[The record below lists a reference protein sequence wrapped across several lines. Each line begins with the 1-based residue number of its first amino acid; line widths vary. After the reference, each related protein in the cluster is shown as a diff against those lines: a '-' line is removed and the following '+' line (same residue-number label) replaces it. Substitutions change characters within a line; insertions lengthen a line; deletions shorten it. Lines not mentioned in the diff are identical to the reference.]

1 MSQCLVIKYTLLLW
15 AYAAV
20 CNVQQSSCTLG
31 GSYSFLLQLIFPLF
45 TARAAQTQKCFALE
59 WLPHAHF
66 NVHIY
71 LLSITCRVFFW
82 FVFTV
87 SHLLPFQRKTK
98 KETIPLTAIAP
109 CTAVGFIGAIRREG
123 QTLRLLLAPSL
134 TSLRFTSHT
143 AAPPSTKPFSRSPP
157 FSCSCLTPS
166 SSLLPS
172 LWATCVSVCARVLPQ
187 LTGRIYKV
195 LWTRIPDDFYLP
207 ICHICAT
214 VQNRIPL
221 LSVQHLDGISNPLEL
236 MSSRRGTKQAV
247 SGFPSPQ
254 FW

>member
-123 QTLRLLLAPSL
+123 QTLRLLLTPSL
-134 TSLRFTSHT
+134 
-143 AAPPSTKPFSRSPP
+143 PPSLLSDSHHIPQ
-157 FSCSCLTPS
+157 
-166 SSLLPS
+166 LLPPPS
-172 LWATCVSVCARVLPQ
+172 HSPDPLPSAVAVWLRPRPSFLPCEPHVSVCVHVCYLSWQEGFIKCSGLGYQMISICPFAIFVQQCKIESPSSQCSILMESP
-187 LTGRIYKV
+187 
-195 LWTRIPDDFYLP
+195 IPW
-207 ICHICAT
+207 
-214 VQNRIPL
+214 N
-221 LSVQHLDGISNPLEL
+221 
-236 MSSRRGTKQAV
+236 
-247 SGFPSPQ
+247 
-254 FW
+254 